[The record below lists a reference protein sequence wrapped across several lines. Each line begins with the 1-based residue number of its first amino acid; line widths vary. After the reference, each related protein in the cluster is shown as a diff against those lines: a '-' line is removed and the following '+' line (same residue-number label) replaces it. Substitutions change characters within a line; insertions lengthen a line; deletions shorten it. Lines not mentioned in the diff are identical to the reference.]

1 MREVVD
7 RHVGPRAA
15 RFVDRRVAGDAEQ
28 ERDKRQAAI
37 LVPIERFHRSQEHVG
52 YQVLRLVS
60 RAAPRQAVAK
70 DRVAV
75 PLVELAE
82 RRRIAGLGGFDE
94 RRVDTSTRR
103 VVSGR
108 LAGDAGVRDDLRA
121 PGHLDGER
129 R

>member
-60 RAAPRQAVAK
+60 RAGPRQAVAK

-82 RRRIAGLGGFDE
+82 RRRIAGLAALTSAASIP
-94 RRVDTSTRR
+94 RRDALSVA
-103 VVSGR
+103 VSPVMPASGTIY
-108 LAGDAGVRDDLRA
+108 
-121 PGHLDGER
+121 
-129 R
+129 

>member
-1 MREVVD
+1 MREAVD

-60 RAAPRQAVAK
+60 RAGPRQAVAK

-82 RRRIAGLGGFDE
+82 DRK
-94 RRVDTSTRR
+94 STRLNSSHSSISYAVFCLKKKKKKLSR
-103 VVSGR
+103 YY
-108 LAGDAGVRDDLRA
+108 
-121 PGHLDGER
+121 
-129 R
+129 